1 MDGTSRALSNDC
13 TPDRRD
19 PVAAGFCGSFLLLEI
34 MRCLTNSEMKKWLAG
49 QGMHHQPLD
58 CGVPVAGDFPL
69 PSERRTRLMLADYL
83 ADLLSKDGNKLLEI
97 LPGPRQQDAEWEL
110 VDRFRASHE
119 ETRSLIAAPGH
130 LFKSGDRQQFRSLL
144 AQLLGSQNG
153 WSFYLYA
160 APSHTTLL
168 VHDRI
173 EVWSPKK
180 GLRNELGR
188 HLAPPQAA

>member
-1 MDGTSRALSNDC
+1 
-13 TPDRRD
+13 
-19 PVAAGFCGSFLLLEI
+19 
-34 MRCLTNSEMKKWLAG
+34 
-49 QGMHHQPLD
+49 
-58 CGVPVAGDFPL
+58 
-69 PSERRTRLMLADYL
+69 MLADYL

-97 LPGPRQQDAEWEL
+97 LPGPQQHGEEWEL
-110 VDRFRASHE
+110 VNRFRAGHD
-119 ETRSLIAAPGH
+119 ETRSLITAPGH
-130 LFKSGDRQQFRSLL
+130 LFKGGDRQPFRSLL

-153 WSFYLYA
+153 WSFYIYA

-168 VHDRI
+168 IHDRI

>member
-1 MDGTSRALSNDC
+1 
-13 TPDRRD
+13 
-19 PVAAGFCGSFLLLEI
+19 

-69 PSERRTRLMLADYL
+69 PAERRSRLMLADYL
-83 ADLLSKDGNKLLEI
+83 ADLLSKDGNKLVEI
-97 LPGPRQQDAEWEL
+97 LPGPRQHDEEWDL
-110 VDRFRASHE
+110 VDRFRAGLD

-130 LFKSGDRQQFRSLL
+130 LFKSGDRQQFRNLL
-144 AQLLGSQNG
+144 AQLLGSENG
-153 WSFYLYA
+153 WLFYIYA

>member
-1 MDGTSRALSNDC
+1 MARPVLSLTTARRSGV
-13 TPDRRD
+13 TPI
-19 PVAAGFCGSFLLLEI
+19 AAGFCGPFLLLEI

-58 CGVPVAGDFPL
+58 CGVPVAGDFPI
-69 PSERRTRLMLADYL
+69 PAERRSRLMLADYL

-97 LPGPRQQDAEWEL
+97 LPGPRQRDEEWEL
-110 VDRFRASHE
+110 VDRFRAGGG
-119 ETRSLIAAPGH
+119 ETRSLITAPGH

-144 AQLLGSQNG
+144 AQLLGSQSA

-168 VHDRI
+168 VDDRI